1 MTSELEAEAA
11 GVKASYFTDTVGA
24 ILHATKLCGAHCAN
38 GAAMPIWPT
47 SLALQLT
54 DSATAAALMVPAGSV
69 SRRFLLTAGLI
80 IVVVALSALLR
91 NVAARLLATRE
102 RDKPRFW
109 TEQTV
114 SLIALVTVVVGLL
127 RIWFDDPQR
136 LTGALGLAIAGVA
149 VALQRVITAFAGYI
163 VILRG
168 NIFTVGDRI
177 VMDGIRGDVIS
188 LGFIQTTVMEMGQS
202 KSEQPEPPAV
212 WVSGRM
218 YTGRLV
224 RITNDRI
231 FDSPVFNY
239 TKDFPF
245 VWEEIQMPIH
255 HEGQRIAAENVL
267 LAAAHRHT
275 DAIVKEAV
283 PALERLRHKF
293 FLPDDIEMEPKVYY
307 RLTDNWIELSLRF
320 VSREPGVREL
330 KDALYREILE
340 EFREQKISIASSSSE
355 ISIVSPVRLEGA
367 ALR

>member
-1 MTSELEAEAA
+1 RL
-11 GVKASYFTDTVGA
+11 V
-24 ILHATKLCGAHCAN
+24 
-38 GAAMPIWPT
+38 MPLWPT
-47 SLALQLT
+47 LLALQVS
-54 DSATAAALMVPAGSV
+54 DSATAAALTIPAGSV

-80 IVVVALSALLR
+80 VTVVALSALFR
-91 NVAARLLATRE
+91 NVASRLLATRE

-114 SLIALVTVVVGLL
+114 SLIALVTIVVGLL

-218 YTGRLV
+218 YTGRIV

-255 HEGQRIAAENVL
+255 HEGQKIEAERIL
-267 LAAAHRHT
+267 LAAAHRLT
-275 DAIVKEAV
+275 DPIVKEAV
-283 PALERLRHKF
+283 PALARLRRKF

-320 VSREPGVREL
+320 VSHEPGVRDL
-330 KDALYREILE
+330 KDAIYREILE
-340 EFREQKISIASSSSE
+340 QFREHKIDIASSSSE
-355 ISIVSPVRLEGA
+355 VSIVSPVRIEGA